1 LNLATFGG
9 TMNNADKDR
18 QSLVFAD
25 GYSYTEIFQA
35 PETSGMPSSGR
46 LISVFHA
53 FFTNDHDTDIVEATK
68 TEAPPAEVIELV
80 TKDA

>member
-1 LNLATFGG
+1 
-9 TMNNADKDR
+9 MNSADQNR

-35 PETSGMPSSGR
+35 PEMPGMPSSNR

-53 FFTNDHDTDIVEATK
+53 FFTSDRDTGILDGNLTQS
-68 TEAPPAEVIELV
+68 APADAIEVAGENF
-80 TKDA
+80 